1 MPSTATY
8 TSVASPGWIPYND
21 ALHILIVD
29 DSPADVGL
37 VEEALRSWRGSNRL
51 SVAEDGEE
59 AMRFLQQQAP
69 FEAAPRPDLIL
80 LDLNLPKRDG
90 RDVLAAIKADPRLK
104 QIPVIIL
111 STSDSEQDVRRAY
124 DLHANCYLTKPVH
137 MDDFVAKIQ
146 AIEDFWIR
154 HVRLPRA

>member
-1 MPSTATY
+1 MIS
-8 TSVASPGWIPYND
+8 YND
-21 ALHILIVD
+21 ALEILIVD
-29 DSPADVGL
+29 DSPGDVGL
-37 VEEALRSWRGSNRL
+37 VEEALKGWRGSNRL

-59 AMRFLQQQAP
+59 AMRFLQKDPP
-69 FEAAPRPDLIL
+69 FERAPRPDLIL

-90 RDVLAAIKADPRLK
+90 RDVLAAIKTDSHLR
-104 QIPVIIL
+104 QIPVIVL

-124 DLHANCYLTKPVH
+124 ELHANCYLTKPVH

-154 HVRLPRA
+154 FVRLPHT

>member
-1 MPSTATY
+1 MTAT
-8 TSVASPGWIPYND
+8 SPNKLISYNG
-21 ALHILIVD
+21 ALEILIVD
-29 DSPADVGL
+29 DSPGDVGL
-37 VEEALRSWRGSNRL
+37 VEEALKGWRGSNRL

-59 AMRFLQQQAP
+59 AMRFLHHQPP
-69 FEAAPRPDLIL
+69 FERAPRPDLIL

-90 RDVLAAIKADPRLK
+90 RDVLAAIKADSQLR
-104 QIPVIIL
+104 QIPVIVL

-124 DLHANCYLTKPVH
+124 ELHANCYLTKPVH

-154 HVRLPRA
+154 FVRLPHT

>member
-1 MPSTATY
+1 MTV
-8 TSVASPGWIPYND
+8 TSPHRMISYND
-21 ALHILIVD
+21 ALEILIVD
-29 DSPADVGL
+29 DSPGDVGL
-37 VEEALRSWRGSNRL
+37 VEEALKGWRGSNRL

-59 AMRFLQQQAP
+59 AMRFLQKDPP
-69 FEAAPRPDLIL
+69 FERAPRPDLIL

-90 RDVLAAIKADPRLK
+90 RDVLAAIKTDSHLR
-104 QIPVIIL
+104 QIPVIVL

-124 DLHANCYLTKPVH
+124 ELHANCYLTKPVH

-154 HVRLPRA
+154 FVRLPHT